1 MAKPKSQFVCQSC
14 GGVHSRWAGQ
24 CAYCHEWNSLVEESI
39 ESNIPGGLKGAKNA
53 VGAGNRIG
61 LVRLKGDIKD
71 VKRWRSGDAEF
82 DRVTGGGLVKG
93 SAVLIGGDP
102 GIGKSTLLLQTS
114 AALANHAE
122 TPLRVAYVSGEES
135 VDQVRMRAR
144 RLGVDDSDVQLAS
157 ATSVRDIL
165 ATFDHANQDAQAVDV
180 VIIDSIQTL
189 YLDSLESAPGSVAQV
204 RGSAQELIRL
214 AKKRGFALL
223 IVGHVTK
230 EGTIAGPK
238 VLEHM
243 VDAVLHFE
251 GDRGHHFRILRSVKN
266 RFGPADEIG
275 VYEMQGIGL
284 SGVANPSA
292 LFLAD
297 RNERAS
303 GSVVFAGLEGSRPVL
318 VEIQALVSPSPL
330 GTPRRTVV
338 GWDATRLSMIL
349 AVLEARCGIVLA
361 NKDVFL
367 NVAGGLRI
375 SEPAADAAVAAA
387 LISSIQDVVLNF
399 RAVIFGEIGLSG
411 EIRAVSQADTRM
423 REASKLG
430 FEQAI
435 IPPRKPI
442 KAPKT
447 SAKITLDNHG
457 LSIRELTHVADL
469 VGWIGTKTKSGV

>member
-1 MAKPKSQFVCQSC
+1 METSV
-14 GGVHSRWAGQ
+14 
-24 CAYCHEWNSLVEESI
+24 
-39 ESNIPGGLKGAKNA
+39 PGGLKGAKSS
-53 VGAGNRIG
+53 VGPGNRIG
-61 LVRLKGDIKD
+61 LVGLQGDVKD

-102 GIGKSTLLLQTS
+102 GIGKSTLLLQTA
-114 AALANHAE
+114 AALASHPSA
-122 TPLRVAYVSGEES
+122 PLRVAYVSGEES
-135 VDQVRMRAR
+135 VDQVRMRAS
-144 RLGVDDSDVQLAS
+144 RLGVDDTSVQLAS

-165 ATFDHANQDAQAVDV
+165 ATFDRSNQEPEAVDV

-189 YLDSLESAPGSVAQV
+189 YLDTLDSAPGSVAQV

-214 AKKRGFALL
+214 AKKRGFAIL

-275 VYEMQGIGL
+275 VYEMQGVGL
-284 SGVANPSA
+284 AGVANPSA

-297 RNERAS
+297 RSERAS

-338 GWDATRLSMIL
+338 GWDGTRLSMIL
-349 AVLEARCGIVLA
+349 AVLEARCGIALA

-375 SEPAADAAVAAA
+375 GEPAADAAVAAA
-387 LISSIQDVVLNF
+387 LISSIQDVVIDP
-399 RAVIFGEIGLSG
+399 RTVIFGEIGLSG
-411 EIRAVSQADTRM
+411 EIRAVAQADTRL

-435 IPPRKPI
+435 IPPRKTSKQAGK
-442 KAPKT
+442 KAKQAP
-447 SAKITLDNHG
+447 DDHG
-457 LSIRELTHVADL
+457 LYVRELSHVFEL
-469 VGWIGTKTKSGV
+469 VGWIGTKSGSEG

>member
-1 MAKPKSQFVCQSC
+1 MAKAKSHFVCQNC
-14 GGVHSRWAGQ
+14 GSSHSRWAGQ
-24 CAYCHEWNSLVEESI
+24 CTNCNEWNSLVEESV
-39 ESNIPGGLKGAKNA
+39 ETSVPGGLKGS
-53 VGAGNRIG
+53 VSGVSGGNRIG
-61 LVRLKGDIKD
+61 LVGLKGDIAQ
-71 VKRWRSGDAEF
+71 VKRWTSGDNEF

-102 GIGKSTLLLQTS
+102 GIGKSTLLLQVS
-114 AALANHAE
+114 AALASTASA
-122 TPLRVAYVSGEES
+122 PLRVAYVSGEES
-135 VDQVRMRAR
+135 VDQVRMRAS
-144 RLGVDDSDVQLAS
+144 RLGVDHTAVQLAS

-165 ATFDHANQDAQAVDV
+165 ATFDKRHDDPAAVDV

-189 YLDSLESAPGSVAQV
+189 YLDTLDSAPGSVAQV

-251 GDRGHHFRILRSVKN
+251 GDRSHHFRLLRSIKN

-275 VYEMQGIGL
+275 VYEMQGAGL
-284 SGVANPSA
+284 AGVANPSA

-297 RNERAS
+297 RSQRAS
-303 GSVVFAGLEGSRPVL
+303 GSVVFAGIEGTRPVL

-338 GWDATRLSMIL
+338 GWDSTRLSMIL
-349 AVLEARCGIVLA
+349 AVLESRCGVVLA

-367 NVAGGLRI
+367 NVAGGMRV

-387 LISSIQDVVLNF
+387 LLSSVQDVVLDQST
-399 RAVIFGEIGLSG
+399 VVFGEIGLSG
-411 EIRAVSQADTRM
+411 EIRPVAQLETRL

-430 FEQAI
+430 FESAV
-435 IPPRKPI
+435 IPPRKVS
-442 KAPKT
+442 KSQKGKQPKM
-447 SAKITLDNHG
+447 DDHG
-457 LSIRELTHVADL
+457 MMLRELGHVFEL
-469 VGWIGTKTKSGV
+469 VGWIGTKPQG

>member
-1 MAKPKSQFVCQSC
+1 METSV
-14 GGVHSRWAGQ
+14 
-24 CAYCHEWNSLVEESI
+24 
-39 ESNIPGGLKGAKNA
+39 PGGLKGAKSS
-53 VGAGNRIG
+53 VGPGNRIG
-61 LVRLKGDIKD
+61 LVGLQGDVKD

-102 GIGKSTLLLQTS
+102 GIGKSTLLLQTA
-114 AALANHAE
+114 AALASHPSA
-122 TPLRVAYVSGEES
+122 PLRVAYVSGEES
-135 VDQVRMRAR
+135 VDQVRMRAS
-144 RLGVDDSDVQLAS
+144 RLGVDDTSVQLAS

-165 ATFDHANQDAQAVDV
+165 ATFDRSNQEPEAVDV

-189 YLDSLESAPGSVAQV
+189 YLDTLDSAPGSVAQV

-214 AKKRGFALL
+214 AKKRGFAIL

-275 VYEMQGIGL
+275 VYEMQGVGL
-284 SGVANPSA
+284 AGVANPSA

-297 RNERAS
+297 RSERAS

-338 GWDATRLSMIL
+338 GWDGARLSMIL
-349 AVLEARCGIVLA
+349 PFLRQGAALFWPS
-361 NKDVFL
+361 DVFL

-375 SEPAADAAVAAA
+375 GEPAADAAVAAA
-387 LISSIQDVVLNF
+387 LISSIQDVVIDP
-399 RAVIFGEIGLSG
+399 RTVIFGEIGLSG
-411 EIRAVSQADTRM
+411 EIRAVAQADTRL

-435 IPPRKPI
+435 IHQKPVS
-442 KAPKT
+442 KP
-447 SAKITLDNHG
+447 AKKRNKRLMTMAYMFGN
-457 LSIRELTHVADL
+457 
-469 VGWIGTKTKSGV
+469 